1 MAKKRNARHEAIREI
16 VRSKRVK
23 TQRELVDALKDRG
36 FSCTQATISRDI
48 GEMGLHKLP
57 EGIYVLADDLHLQ
70 RMVGDLVVSVR
81 RSQQLVLIGTAPGSA
96 NAVTTAID
104 AAELPGVLGSIAGD
118 DTILVVCDGEEAA
131 KTFAES
137 INRLRPEE

>member
-23 TQRELVDALKDRG
+23 TQRELVESLKDRG
-36 FSCTQATISRDI
+36 FTCTQATVSRDI

-81 RSQQLVLIGTAPGSA
+81 RSQQLVLIGTHPGSA

-131 KTFAES
+131 KTFAGS